1 MGQVDDIIRNGLSRF
16 DILIESYAIQ
26 MKDIFEREAFDDQSV
41 ADYAE
46 LGRKKEQQEKARKKY
61 IDNLIKIIP
70 YKDDTA
76 NPESDWD
83 GHPPTPIL

>member
-41 ADYAE
+41 ADYA
-46 LGRKKEQQEKARKKY
+46 
-61 IDNLIKIIP
+61 
-70 YKDDTA
+70 
-76 NPESDWD
+76 
-83 GHPPTPIL
+83 